1 MNDWPRHSFRLN
13 IISTSPSHV
22 HKKQLT
28 LSVGVNK
35 SKMPMMSKATS
46 KTLSTSKM
54 SSTLNNLSKSFTVNK
69 ERNKRRKG
77 SGYVSKKDNK
87 KKAAKP
93 KPASSQKDVVSSL
106 DGK

>member
-1 MNDWPRHSFRLN
+1 MNDRPRHSLCLN

-35 SKMPMMSKATS
+35 SKMPMMSKAMS

-77 SGYVSKKDNK
+77 AGAVSSKYNK
-87 KKAAKP
+87 KNLQNP
-93 KPASSQKDVVSSL
+93 SQHQVR
-106 DGK
+106 